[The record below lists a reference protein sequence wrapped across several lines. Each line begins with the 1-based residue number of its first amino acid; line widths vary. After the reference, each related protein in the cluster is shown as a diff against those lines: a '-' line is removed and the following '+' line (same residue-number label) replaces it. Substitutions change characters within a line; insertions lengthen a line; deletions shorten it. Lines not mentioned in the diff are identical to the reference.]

1 MPETDST
8 KQKASTDETRF
19 SRASWVALTIVL
31 FFFTLDLAQIGYR
44 MSLPTDGWSFPLE
57 ITSGEQQYIF
67 DRNLAGAVSDLQS
80 GDVLLEVQGQ
90 SIEQIVRRAF
100 VFQPIRPEN
109 WAIGE
114 RVEYRV
120 LRAGR
125 ELSVEV
131 PLVRRALIDWLREF
145 FTFLLESPSTLLQAT
160 IAIFVFFRRPRSR
173 AAQILLISS
182 ALTLAYVASLSLSGQ
197 QGGPAELF
205 YLGAYWPAW
214 FFNFLIFPFLIVP
227 LVPVFYLIFP
237 VRKGPM
243 RDRPLQTLALI
254 LGIPPVLIIGR
265 FLTRLDQPLALWRTP
280 PEIGVAFIF
289 PASIVI
295 AAAALIHTLLKE
307 RDPTHQAQ
315 ARWLAFGVIVGIGLG
330 QGLLFFLPELGLL
343 PKSGAVPILRE
354 LTGSLYPLALA
365 VAILRYRLF
374 EIDVIIKRTLIYGV
388 LTAALLGVYFG
399 SVVLL
404 QGAMRALT
412 GQGSPLA
419 IVASTLLIAA
429 LFNPLRRGIQTTINR
444 RFFRGDYDAALA
456 LSSFGESVRDEVDL
470 ERIQIALL
478 STVQDTMQ
486 PSTVSLWMREET
498 GSKPAD

>member
-1 MPETDST
+1 MLLVF
-8 KQKASTDETRF
+8 A
-19 SRASWVALTIVL
+19 I
-31 FFFTLDLAQIGYR
+31 DLAQIAYR
-44 MSLPTDGWSFPLE
+44 MSLPTEGWSFPLE
-57 ITSGEQQYIF
+57 ITTGEQQYIF
-67 DRNLAGAVSDLQS
+67 DRNVAGAVSGLRS
-80 GDVLLEVQGQ
+80 GDILLEVEGQ
-90 SIEQIVRRAF
+90 SIEQMVRRAF
-100 VFQPIRPEN
+100 IFRPTPPEN
-109 WAIGE
+109 WETGE

-145 FTFLLESPSTLLQAT
+145 FTFLLESPSILLQAT
-160 IAIFVFFRRPRSR
+160 IAIFVFLRRPRSR
-173 AAQILLISS
+173 AAQVLLVSS
-182 ALTLAYVASLSLSGQ
+182 ALTLAYVASSPLSGQ

-214 FFNFLIFPFLIVP
+214 FFNFLIFPFLLVP

-254 LGIPPVLIIGR
+254 LGVPPVLIIGR
-265 FLTRLDQPLALWRTP
+265 FLTRLDQPLTLWRSP
-280 PEIGVAFIF
+280 PEIGIAFIF
-289 PASIVI
+289 IPSIVI

-307 RDPTHQAQ
+307 KKPIHQAQ

-330 QGLLFFLPELGLL
+330 EGLLFFLPELGLL
-343 PKSGAVPILRE
+343 PKSGVVPILRE
-354 LTGSLYPLALA
+354 LAGSLYPLSLA

-374 EIDVIIKRTLIYGV
+374 EIDMIIKRTVIYGA
-388 LTAALLGVYFG
+388 LTAALLGVYFA

-429 LFNPLRRGIQTTINR
+429 LFNPLRRRIQTTINR
-444 RFFRGDYDAALA
+444 RFFRGDYDAAHA
-456 LSSFGESVRDEVDL
+456 VNTFAESLQDEVDL
-470 ERIQIALL
+470 ERIQETLL
-478 STVQDTMQ
+478 TTVEETMR
-486 PSTVSLWMREET
+486 PSSVSLWIK
-498 GSKPAD
+498 GD